1 MNLFLV
7 KLSQYQETGYRN
19 GEQRMDLRDV
29 GDETKIYE
37 YYNTD
42 SSQ

>member
-7 KLSQYQETGYRN
+7 KLSQYQETGHRN
-19 GEQRMDLRDV
+19 GEQGMDLRDA

-37 YYNTD
+37 YNTTD
-42 SSQ
+42 LSH